1 MKTNVLNESS
11 KGTEVIR
18 LEDKLFDS
26 GIIFL
31 DGEVDQDSCIT
42 LIQQLLYLESRN
54 IKEITIYINSP
65 GGEVIAGLSVY
76 DTIMGLKTPVKTVAI
91 GTAASM
97 GSIIFLAGRK
107 RYMLPHSRVL
117 IHDPLL
123 TLSGTKSALALDK
136 DARHLMEIREV
147 LAGIISKRSGLSL
160 DEVYDKTRE
169 DTYLSAKEALDLG
182 IATRIITHLGQDER
196 KVSA

>member
-31 DGEVDQDSCIT
+31 DGEVDQDSCVT

-65 GGEVIAGLSVY
+65 GGEVISGLSVY

-97 GSIIFLAGRK
+97 GSIIFLAGKK

-147 LAGIISKRSGLSL
+147 LAGIISKRTGRTLE
-160 DEVYDKTRE
+160 EVYEKTKE
-169 DTYLSAKEALDLG
+169 DTYLSAKEALDFG

>member
-31 DGEVDQDSCIT
+31 DGEVDQDSCVT

-65 GGEVIAGLSVY
+65 GGEVISGLSVY
-76 DTIMGLKTPVKTVAI
+76 DTIMGLKTPVKTVVI

-97 GSIIFLAGRK
+97 GSIIFLAGKK

-147 LAGIISKRSGLSL
+147 LAGIISKRTGRTLE
-160 DEVYDKTRE
+160 EVYEKTKE
-169 DTYLSAKEALDLG
+169 DTYLSAKEALDFG